1 MNNNN
6 LKLIDRINHIKNLF
20 LLGESDS
27 NLSERE
33 IDLIT
38 KIAKQHG
45 LSYQDI
51 NYILSHSSEIPFS
64 MPDSFVGRLAALY
77 DLVLLM
83 VYDLKI
89 DDKEKAFCI
98 ELAIKYEFNPAI
110 IDALI
115 EDVLSFILEG
125 KECDEVVEYLVKYT
139 HSKASL
145 N

>member
-1 MNNNN
+1 MRSNS

-20 LLGESDS
+20 LLGKSDS
-27 NLSERE
+27 NLSEKE

-38 KIAKQHG
+38 KISKQHG
-45 LSYQDI
+45 LTYQDI
-51 NYILSHSSEIPFS
+51 NYILSHTSEIPFS
-64 MPDSFVGRLAALY
+64 MPDSFTERLAALY

-89 DDKEKAFCI
+89 DPREKDFCI
-98 ELAIKYEFNPAI
+98 ELAVKYEFNPLI

-115 EDVLSFILEG
+115 EDVLSYILEG